1 MSYDRIAIIAKALC
15 KSGKFET
22 GEGTCAMLCMSQP
35 GSARRSCDYRNE
47 VHGKLAEQIDAAIS
61 KATGA

>member
-22 GEGTCAMLCMSQP
+22 GEGTCAMLCMSQL
-35 GSARRSCDYRNE
+35 GSARRSCGYHNE
-47 VHGKLAEQIDAAIS
+47 VHGKLAEQIDAAIA
-61 KATGA
+61 KAEVA